1 MGPSLRSSA
10 FTFSIWAWSCSWRI
24 GFLYHSNHI
33 ALHCYLILLASS
45 RDYLLSFGR
54 SVHAGNSERQDPQ
67 AGSDRRHADQPRRAS
82 LFREVSGGHRNRGI
96 AAAQICRDQEE
107 HQRGIGAESVFASVV
122 LLLQMLCVTFCR
134 AFLAWRH

>member
-24 GFLYHSNHI
+24 GFLYHSNQI
-33 ALHCYLILLASS
+33 ALHCYLILLACS

-54 SVHAGNSERQDPQ
+54 SGHAGNSERQDPQ

-82 LFREVSGGHRNRGI
+82 LFREVSGGHRSRRF
-96 AAAQICRDQEE
+96 AAAQICGDQEE
-107 HQRGIGAESVFASVV
+107 QQRSMGPEYVFASAV
-122 LLLQMLCVTFCR
+122 LLLRRHEPALKL
-134 AFLAWRH
+134 FL

>member
-24 GFLYHSNHI
+24 GFLYHSNQI
-33 ALHCYLILLASS
+33 ALYCYLILLVSS

-54 SVHAGNSERQDPQ
+54 SGHAGNSERQDPQ

-82 LFREVSGGHRNRGI
+82 LFREVSGGHRNRRI
-96 AAAQICRDQEE
+96 AAEE
-107 HQRGIGAESVFASVV
+107 IGRNKEENKGGMGADSVFASAV
-122 LLLQMLCVTFCR
+122 LLLR
-134 AFLAWRH
+134 RHEPALELFR